1 MVSSSK
7 PNHFT
12 SLEKMRQANKKNNMH
27 NKTMSTD
34 RDVTMGL
41 LASHEDQ
48 ADEDLEDSGK
58 GSKHKTE
65 HLTHD
70 VPNFGS

>member
-1 MVSSSK
+1 
-7 PNHFT
+7 
-12 SLEKMRQANKKNNMH
+12 MH